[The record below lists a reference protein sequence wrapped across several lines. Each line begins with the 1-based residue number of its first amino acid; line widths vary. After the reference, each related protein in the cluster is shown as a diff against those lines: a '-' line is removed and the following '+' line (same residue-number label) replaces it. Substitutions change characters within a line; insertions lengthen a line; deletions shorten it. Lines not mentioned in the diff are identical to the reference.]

1 MLLQLRKNLLG
12 LLHRHFF
19 DEGLQRVLG
28 VRDELA
34 GEVGRVV
41 LVLAKGLDALP
52 SNIPIGPWVNG
63 LNDNQQIEAV
73 TLLEPNTLAV
83 FAENPA
89 SGEENIR
96 GALEFYPGGPRRL
109 MTRNF
114 RVAPRPPFAVTSA
127 ATAPEG
133 DVLLL
138 ERRASLAGGVGIE
151 LRRVAP
157 GAIAENTNVTA
168 DVLAELSYQDANIDN
183 MEGLAL
189 RRGPKGETLIY
200 MMSDDNY
207 SPLQRTLLLM
217 FEWKR

>member
-1 MLLQLRKNLLG
+1 MVAPHD
-12 LLHRHFF
+12 LHGPVIVGFERN
-19 DEGLQRVLG
+19 
-28 VRDELA
+28 VRLWRYDLS
-34 GEVGRVV
+34 
-41 LVLAKGLDALP
+41 KGLDALP

-138 ERRASLAGGVGIE
+138 ERRASLAGGNS
-151 LRRVAP
+151 RRSAHHS
-157 GAIAENTNVTA
+157 G
-168 DVLAELSYQDANIDN
+168 
-183 MEGLAL
+183 
-189 RRGPKGETLIY
+189 RRS
-200 MMSDDNY
+200 SD
-207 SPLQRTLLLM
+207 
-217 FEWKR
+217 